1 MYTPRVGLMD
11 QTAQLEA
18 AAAAAADA
26 EAEAAQSVPAAGAGG
41 NGAVFRR
48 MQALRRA
55 AQLAEAAAGGSP
67 ARNSR
72 NR

>member
-11 QTAQLEA
+11 LTAQLQ
-18 AAAAAADA
+18 
-26 EAEAAQSVPAAGAGG
+26 AQNEPPVPVGG

-55 AQLAEAAAGGSP
+55 AQLAEANSP
-67 ARNSR
+67 SRNPRNSR
-72 NR
+72 